1 MAFNKPEPEPNFLGV
16 SHLEDFSP
24 NIPLSEN
31 EFVSNLQ
38 SETPDVLLGDT
49 NVKVPGRIKGK
60 TEAYRK
66 ANASQY
72 VLDTVTVGY
81 KLIFIND
88 EIPPSS
94 FLPNNKS
101 ALSQKTFLFSELLRL
116 EQLGC
121 IKKVSSRPHI
131 VNPCSIVFSK
141 KLRCVLDA
149 SQWLNKFCVRRKT
162 VLADLSRIPYLVR
175 RGDYMT
181 VNDLDGGY
189 WQVPIFPPHQTYL
202 GLSYQHEDKSYSY
215 WVWVVMPLGIVDAAH
230 IFTALTDPL
239 MEYI

>member
-1 MAFNKPEPEPNFLGV
+1 VEMALSKPEPEPNFLGV
-16 SHLEDFSP
+16 SQLEFSP
-24 NIPLSEN
+24 DVQFSEL

-49 NVKVPGRIKGK
+49 NVKVPGHIKGK

-101 ALSQKTFLFSELLRL
+101 ALSQKTFLLSELIRL
-116 EQLGC
+116 EKLGC

-131 VNPCSIVFSK
+131 VNPCSVVFSK

-149 SQWLNKFCVRRKT
+149 SLFCEIFYFLTILHIMLFSRIVLYFPSPFRLFFPLPSFFPLPWSAWLGLFCVFWGL
-162 VLADLSRIPYLVR
+162 VLCHHTGTRAQVAFLVL
-175 RGDYMT
+175 DYRLPAENN
-181 VNDLDGGY
+181 V
-189 WQVPIFPPHQTYL
+189 
-202 GLSYQHEDKSYSY
+202 
-215 WVWVVMPLGIVDAAH
+215 
-230 IFTALTDPL
+230 
-239 MEYI
+239 

>member
-38 SETPDVLLGDT
+38 SETPAVLLGDT

-60 TEAYRK
+60 TEAYIK
-66 ANASQY
+66 AKASQY
-72 VLDTVTVGY
+72 VLDTVSVGY

-101 ALSQKTFLFSELLRL
+101 ALSQKTFLLSELIRL
-116 EQLGC
+116 EKLGC
-121 IKKVSSRPHI
+121 IRLLLLL
-131 VNPCSIVFSK
+131 CYR
-141 KLRCVLDA
+141 LL
-149 SQWLNKFCVRRKT
+149 L
-162 VLADLSRIPYLVR
+162 
-175 RGDYMT
+175 
-181 VNDLDGGY
+181 
-189 WQVPIFPPHQTYL
+189 
-202 GLSYQHEDKSYSY
+202 
-215 WVWVVMPLGIVDAAH
+215 
-230 IFTALTDPL
+230 
-239 MEYI
+239 